1 MKLFKKR
8 FLKAI
13 TFAFL
18 AIMATLKPAIAEDSS
33 PFKLESSSTALL
45 TGTTLTLVVEEGV
58 LATTSEVGDSFVA
71 RVLDS
76 AYTDGQNEAP
86 KNLLIPKGSWIT
98 GRVVAVQNPARLSK
112 AGKLSLE
119 LDSLTTLTG
128 EFFPLNATLSFETGK
143 VNQEGM
149 LDPQTGFK
157 VKALEPT
164 RRLLGS
170 NTGQIVSIATLGLPV
185 VATLIGGSA
194 KAIVSKGDNIG
205 LMPGESF
212 QIELKDSNVSIKE

>member
-1 MKLFKKR
+1 MKLFNKCFFK
-8 FLKAI
+8 I
-13 TFAFL
+13 TTIL
-18 AIMATLKPAIAEDSS
+18 CLVMVIVPAGSSEELS
-33 PFKLESSSTALL
+33 PFKLQSSSTALL
-45 TGTTLTLVVEEGV
+45 SGTTLTLVVEKGV
-58 LATTSEVGDSFVA
+58 LATTSEVGDSFTA

-76 AYTDGQNEAP
+76 AYTDEQNEEQ
-86 KNLLIPKGSWIT
+86 KSLLIPKGSWIT

-128 EFFPLNATLSFETGK
+128 EYFPLNATLSFETGK
-143 VNQEGM
+143 VNQEGI

-157 VKALEPT
+157 IKALEPT